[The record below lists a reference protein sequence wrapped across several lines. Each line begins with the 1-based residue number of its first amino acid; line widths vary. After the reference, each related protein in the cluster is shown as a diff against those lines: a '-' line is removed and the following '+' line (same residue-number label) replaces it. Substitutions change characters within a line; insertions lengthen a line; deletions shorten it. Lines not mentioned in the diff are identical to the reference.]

1 MAILTICRE
10 SGVGGEEVG
19 MAIAEKLGYEY
30 IAKDAILNEIA
41 EHGEKWLKW
50 SKELDDHK
58 PSMWERFDQSF
69 AGYIALME
77 SIMLEHGT
85 KNNVVLMGRGGNWL
99 LKDAP
104 HALRV
109 RIVGS
114 TESRIDRIIAK
125 EAVDRETARKMV
137 EESDKE
143 RSSYLKAVY
152 HKDWTKPEYYDVV
165 FDVDNLS
172 VDEIVKMILD
182 EITAK
187 DGKFSAE
194 AGQKL
199 GQIALAAAVK
209 AEIHTQSKSYIPTL
223 EVSHDGKQIVLD
235 GTVHSAEEQK
245 DALAIAERTAAPTP
259 VNNKLHYRG
268 A

>member
-19 MAIAEKLGYEY
+19 MAVAEKLGYEY
-30 IAKDAILNEIA
+30 VAKDAILKEIG

-58 PSMWERFDQSF
+58 PSLWERFDQSF

-77 SIMLEHGT
+77 SIMLQHAV

-99 LKDAP
+99 LNEVP

-109 RIVGS
+109 RIVAS
-114 TESRIDRIIAK
+114 ENSRVDRVLK
-125 EAVDRETARKMV
+125 TEAVDSETARKMIA
-137 EESDKE
+137 ESDKE
-143 RSSYLKAVY
+143 RSAYLKAVY
-152 HKDWTKPEYYDVV
+152 HKNWTKPEYYDVV
-165 FDVDNLS
+165 FDADNMG
-172 VDEIVKMILD
+172 VEEITNMILD
-182 EITAK
+182 EIAAK
-187 DGKFSAE
+187 DGKFQAA
-194 AGQKL
+194 AGEKL
-199 GQIALAAAVK
+199 AQVALAAAVK
-209 AEIHTQSKSYIPTL
+209 AGIHTQLKSYIPTL
-223 EVSHDGKQIVLD
+223 EVEHDGEQIVLK
-235 GTVHSAEEQK
+235 GTVHSAIEQK
-245 DALAIAERTAAPTP
+245 EALSIAEGTAAPTT